1 MGTAVFTKTLTK
13 FKTINMKQIYDYQKV
28 EQVHRKLNNKGYKM
42 LEKYRINTR
51 KVNSIEMWIGEGEMI
66 LLELY
71 IDGNCGIYKDTND
84 I

>member
-1 MGTAVFTKTLTK
+1 
-13 FKTINMKQIYDYQKV
+13 MKQIYDYQKV